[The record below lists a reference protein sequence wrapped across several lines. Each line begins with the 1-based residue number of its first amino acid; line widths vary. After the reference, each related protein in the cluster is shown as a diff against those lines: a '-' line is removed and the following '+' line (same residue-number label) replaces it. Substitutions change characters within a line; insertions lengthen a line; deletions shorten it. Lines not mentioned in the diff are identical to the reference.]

1 MGTVRID
8 QEYLAVTLPEGFEDI
23 EHNELERLMDISY
36 DCLWG
41 VRDTG
46 RHMMITVTWKDSS
59 KLLTKLVN
67 ERGRAKQIDK
77 NYARCRN
84 GEAYRS
90 DGIKERV
97 VTGADAPAS
106 GFHFAYRVEDVDQ
119 EGEVWVFKRGIRCY
133 TLVIYTRSEAA
144 ADNAAVLED
153 ILASLTVQ

>member
-8 QEYLAVTLPEGFEDI
+8 QEYLAVTLPEGFEVI
-23 EHNELERLMDISY
+23 EHKELERLMDISY

-90 DGIKERV
+90 DGIKERA

-133 TLVIYTRSEAA
+133 TLVIYTRSEVA